1 MKKLLILLFSIMS
14 SQVLAN
20 LDVYSCDVK
29 QNIRVFDG
37 GITEMTHE
45 VDSFLFSVKSKK
57 IMFSEDHL
65 KRPKIAFFGEFD
77 IRYSNRDGD
86 RLSLKGQDM
95 FDTSIFSFNYGDD
108 GNYGYLVI
116 SHIDS
121 GWNRI
126 RSLIARCV
134 EL

>member
-1 MKKLLILLFSIMS
+1 MS

-29 QNIRVFDG
+29 QNIRVYDG
-37 GITEMTHE
+37 GITEMTQE
-45 VDSFLFSVKSKK
+45 VDSFIFSVKSNK
-57 IMFSEDHL
+57 IVFSKDSS
-65 KRPKIAFFGEFD
+65 KRPRIAFFSEFD
-77 IRYSNRDGD
+77 IRNSNRDGD
-86 RLSLKGQDM
+86 KLWLTGQDM
-95 FDTSIFSFNYGDD
+95 SDTSIFSFNYGDE

-121 GWNRI
+121 SWNRI
-126 RSLIARCV
+126 RSLIARCI